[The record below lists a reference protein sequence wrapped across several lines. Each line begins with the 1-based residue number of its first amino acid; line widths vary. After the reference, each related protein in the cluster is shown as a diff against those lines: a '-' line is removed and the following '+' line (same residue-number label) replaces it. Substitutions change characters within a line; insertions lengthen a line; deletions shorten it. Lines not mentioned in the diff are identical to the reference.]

1 MTSTIESVDNLPK
14 LPPHDRVNETEK
26 SSPEDQR
33 KQFKKALKDTM
44 QEDQQKDEA
53 RHKTDSVVVDKDSG
67 GQEQTQH
74 LQRRAAHPDS
84 DPEVVNENGQ
94 QKTSAEKHID
104 VKA

>member
-14 LPPHDRVNETEK
+14 LPVHDRVNETEK

-53 RHKTDSVVVDKDSG
+53 QHKTDSVDVEQSG
-67 GQEQTQH
+67 TDPEPVEHRPGQAE
-74 LQRRAAHPDS
+74 HPDS
-84 DPEVVNENGQ
+84 DPEEVNDESHP
-94 QKTSAEKHID
+94 KTSAGRHID